1 MAHLDLS
8 LVDIAMILLLG
19 LMAGTLGG
27 MLGVGGSVILIPGFV
42 ILFGQARAG
51 TPNLNQHIYQATAM
65 IANIAVSIPA
75 ALKQHGAGATHIP
88 AIRWILPSAL
98 VFVVIGVWLSNLFH
112 GTQGAVWLGRCLALL
127 LVYVIWVNVRR
138 LSGAA
143 QRAEDETEPLV
154 SPVRGSI
161 VGGIMGF
168 IAGLTG
174 VGGGAMAVPLQQVI
188 LRLPLRNCI
197 ANSSVVICASAL
209 VGSIYKN
216 ATLYQHGFDW
226 RLSLTLALL
235 VAPTCVLGGYLGAI
249 LTHKLPV
256 RAIRVAFIG
265 LMLVAIWKMAAIA

>member
-1 MAHLDLS
+1 MILWYNRRMADLDLS
-8 LVDIAMILLLG
+8 LVNIAMILLLG

-27 MLGVGGSVILIPGFV
+27 MLGVGGSVILIPGLLV
-42 ILFGQARAG
+42 LFGERRAG
-51 TPNLNQHIYQATAM
+51 TQYRTRQI
-65 IANIAVSIPA
+65 
-75 ALKQHGAGATHIP
+75 
-88 AIRWILPSAL
+88 
-98 VFVVIGVWLSNLFH
+98 FH

-127 LVYVIWVNVRR
+127 LVYVIWVNIRR

-216 ATLYQHGFDW
+216 ATLYQHCFDCL
-226 RLSLTLALL
+226 LSLSLALL